1 MDTGRASEAPPHS
14 RYPSKTPL
22 TVVSVFSITQSQLQS
37 PICIVTV
44 RLLWTC
50 AKQFQD
56 INVKMFTFDTQSDA
70 ITGQFPLKQ
79 IFPNTTNIR
88 ILFINS
94 EQEEDDSD
102 MDTEMREF
110 YSAAMRG
117 ATSERFLPE
126 NHHNNRVR
134 RQYGGYDCSNSLG
147 IFNFLLFLVVLA
159 GLLATL
165 LNNAMVNIMLNG
177 ENVSLFQV
185 IWRQKSSYI
194 SE

>member
-1 MDTGRASEAPPHS
+1 
-14 RYPSKTPL
+14 
-22 TVVSVFSITQSQLQS
+22 
-37 PICIVTV
+37 
-44 RLLWTC
+44 
-50 AKQFQD
+50 
-56 INVKMFTFDTQSDA
+56 MFTFDTQSDA
-70 ITGQFPLKQ
+70 ITGQFPLEQ

-102 MDTEMREF
+102 MDPEMREF

-126 NHHNNRVR
+126 NHRNNRVK
-134 RQYGGYDCSNSLG
+134 RQYGGHGCSNSLG

-177 ENVSLFQV
+177 QNVSLFQV
-185 IWRQKSSYI
+185 IIGQESSEIFKCIFRPFFLHSLAYVEMWSTTI
-194 SE
+194 LTTTIIITTTITIIITTTIIMSMRI